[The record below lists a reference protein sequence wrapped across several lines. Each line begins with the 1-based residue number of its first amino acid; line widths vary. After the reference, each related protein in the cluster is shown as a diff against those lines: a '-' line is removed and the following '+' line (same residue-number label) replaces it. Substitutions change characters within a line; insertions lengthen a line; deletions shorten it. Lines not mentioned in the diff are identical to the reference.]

1 MRYTIDEA
9 ILEKHNLT
17 IEEFLVLLLSMRQ
30 VPFDKVKESL
40 IKKKIADTDLFDEGL
55 LVLSNNTKDL
65 VTAVL
70 IDSDK
75 HVVDKDSE
83 YEALAV
89 KMKEIFP
96 AGRKAGTTYLWR
108 DSTAVIA
115 RKLKTVTVQFGCKF
129 TEEEALRATKN
140 YVESFNG
147 DYRFMQLLKYFI
159 LKKDTST
166 GEIRSDFMALLE
178 SGGEV
183 DTKQDWTSTL
193 N

>member
-9 ILEKHNLT
+9 ILTKHNLT
-17 IEEFLVLLLSMRQ
+17 IEEFLVLLLNMKQIPYSRI
-30 VPFDKVKESL
+30 KESL
-40 IKKKIADTDLFDEGL
+40 IEKKIVDANLFENEL

-65 VTAVL
+65 VTSIL

-75 HVVDKDSE
+75 TVVNKDSE
-83 YEALAV
+83 YEAVAA
-89 KMKEIFP
+89 KMREIFP
-96 AGRKAGTTYLWR
+96 AGRKPGTTYLWR
-108 DSTAVIA
+108 DSVAVIA
-115 RKLKTVTVQFGCKF
+115 RKLKTLTVQYGCKF